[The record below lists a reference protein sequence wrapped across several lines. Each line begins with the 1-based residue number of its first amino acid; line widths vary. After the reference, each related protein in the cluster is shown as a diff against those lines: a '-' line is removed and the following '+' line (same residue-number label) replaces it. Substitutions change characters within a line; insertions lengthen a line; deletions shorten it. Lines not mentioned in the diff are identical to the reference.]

1 MDERSDFA
9 NNQTKGKARTQKEE
23 NETKILTPADISR
36 AFYQGR

>member
-1 MDERSDFA
+1 M
-9 NNQTKGKARTQKEE
+9 NVPILPIIQTKGKARAQKEE